1 MSLARE
7 AGRLGLAVAGLLLA
21 LPHRARAQDFHAV
34 PPAVMHAVSGGTW
47 RMGSVRG
54 HHRLLIIGGD
64 PTRRG
69 PRLIIQWIEE
79 TTDSNRT
86 YVRQTQP
93 IHAIDTPW
101 ILGVPQFVEGPNGS
115 VRVTITGTNATTRCL
130 GIWDVV
136 LGPPGQYGVQPDR
149 LATPACQH

>member
-1 MSLARE
+1 MAPE
-7 AGRLGLAVAGLLLA
+7 AGRVLLVVAGLLLA
-21 LPHRARAQDFHAV
+21 IPRHAHAQDFHAV

-47 RMGSVRG
+47 RLGPVRG

-64 PTRRG
+64 PARRG

-79 TTDSNRT
+79 TADSSRT

-93 IHAIDTPW
+93 IHAIAAPW
-101 ILGVPQFVEGPNGS
+101 ILGVPQFVEGANGS
-115 VRVTITGTNATTRCL
+115 VRVKLTGTNSTTHCI
-130 GIWDVV
+130 GIWDIV

-149 LATPACQH
+149 LATPACQHE